1 MNNIR
6 MTDIKKKGTGDAKW
20 KESTI
25 KFIAYGYAESDPDD
39 VANAYKI
46 AMTDARAE
54 KNVNVGAISAEEG
67 MGTALSE
74 KRDTVCIYVNRCVR
88 IL

>member
-1 MNNIR
+1 MAASKEAIMNSGNNIDYTITCNGLC
-6 MTDIKKKGTGDAKW
+6 MKTE
-20 KESTI
+20 ESTI
-25 KFIAYGYAESDPDD
+25 KSIAYGYAESDPDD

-67 MGTALSE
+67 MG
-74 KRDTVCIYVNRCVR
+74 
-88 IL
+88 